1 MKVIFYILIFCLFLI
16 SCDDDEEKVIP
27 SLDGEWELTN
37 FHLSPCYTSDKGI
50 SFTIGDSLYMGLG
63 IPFPSS
69 YSSPTKLWRYMETIN
84 FVGWEAM
91 KDFPGTPRTGAVA
104 FTIKDK
110 AYIGLG
116 KSITDEKTYYKDFW
130 VYDAISNSWDSLTF
144 EFPGDAVVDAV
155 AFSLNGMGYVGTGLK
170 ANGLYSGEFY
180 QFDPQY
186 GWGGK
191 ANMVLPKAGATTFQL
206 DGTVYLCFGHNS
218 HEDSRDVYKFNPEEF
233 RFIPLN
239 SLLPDKYPGITR
251 SYASSF
257 VLTVDGQEYA
267 YIAGGELGL
276 SVAPPYWYCCRYNYL
291 KDEWEETPPMP
302 RSRPHVITF
311 TKDNAGYV
319 LFDDIAYKFV
329 P

>member
-1 MKVIFYILIFCLFLI
+1 M
-16 SCDDDEEKVIP
+16 
-27 SLDGEWELTN
+27 
-37 FHLSPCYTSDKGI
+37 
-50 SFTIGDSLYMGLG
+50 
-63 IPFPSS
+63 
-69 YSSPTKLWRYMETIN
+69 
-84 FVGWEAM
+84 
-91 KDFPGTPRTGAVA
+91 
-104 FTIKDK
+104 
-110 AYIGLG
+110 
-116 KSITDEKTYYKDFW
+116 
-130 VYDAISNSWDSLTF
+130 YDATSNSWDSLTF

-206 DGTVYLCFGHNS
+206 NGTVYLCFGHS
-218 HEDSRDVYKFNPEEF
+218 RDEDCRDVYRFDPKEF

-267 YIAGGELGL
+267 YIVGGDLGL
-276 SVAPPYWYCCRYNYL
+276 SVAPTL
-291 KDEWEETPPMP
+291 L
-302 RSRPHVITF
+302 
-311 TKDNAGYV
+311 V
-319 LFDDIAYKFV
+319 LLSV
-329 P
+329 QLSER

>member
-16 SCDDDEEKVIP
+16 SCNDDEEKIIP
-27 SLDGEWELTN
+27 SLVGEWEVADSYFYTN
-37 FHLSPCYTSDKGI
+37 SNQGI
-50 SFTIGDSLYMGLG
+50 SFSIGDSLYMGLG
-63 IPFPSS
+63 IPFSFS
-69 YSSPTKLWRYMETIN
+69 YNSPNELRRYTKTSY
-84 FVGWEAM
+84 GEAM
-91 KDFPGTPRTGAVA
+91 KDFPGKPRIGAVA

-130 VYDAISNSWDSLTF
+130 VYDATSNSWDSLTF

-186 GWGGK
+186 GWGGM
-191 ANMVLPKAGATTFQL
+191 ANMVLPRTGATTCQL
-206 DGTVYLCFGHNS
+206 NGTVYLCFGHNRD
-218 HEDSRDVYKFNPEEF
+218 EDCRDVYRFDPKEF

-267 YIAGGELGL
+267 YIVGGDLGL

-291 KDEWEETPPMP
+291 KDEWEETPSMP
-302 RSRPHVITF
+302 RSRSHVTAF
-311 TKDNAGYV
+311 AKDNAGYV
-319 LFDDIAYKFV
+319 CFDDIVYKFV

>member
-1 MKVIFYILIFCLFLI
+1 MVLW
-16 SCDDDEEKVIP
+16 DERSTTV
-27 SLDGEWELTN
+27 T
-37 FHLSPCYTSDKGI
+37 
-50 SFTIGDSLYMGLG
+50 
-63 IPFPSS
+63 
-69 YSSPTKLWRYMETIN
+69 
-84 FVGWEAM
+84 
-91 KDFPGTPRTGAVA
+91 
-104 FTIKDK
+104 
-110 AYIGLG
+110 
-116 KSITDEKTYYKDFW
+116 
-130 VYDAISNSWDSLTF
+130 AISYLNATDTR
-144 EFPGDAVVDAV
+144 GKKRKAVVDAV

-206 DGTVYLCFGHNS
+206 NGTVYLCFGHS
-218 HEDSRDVYKFNPEEF
+218 SYEDCRDVYRFDPKEF

-267 YIAGGELGL
+267 YIVGGDLGL

-291 KDEWEETPPMP
+291 KDEWEETPSMP
-302 RSRPHVITF
+302 RSRSHVTAF
-311 TKDNAGYV
+311 VKDNAGYV
-319 LFDDIAYKFV
+319 CFDDIVYKFV